1 MAGCRG
7 QGCHSISDGAA
18 RASPW
23 CHSSAR
29 LCGPEPV
36 TLPQWASHCV
46 LGRVTALTD
55 VHVCARIP
63 ECEKGSR
70 TQGGAERGRR
80 GGFADMVTVKD
91 FEMASHVQMA
101 MPPHGWPV
109 SSGREQQVQC
119 PPRPQLFLAKAT
131 CRERTETSCLGGEK
145 QVHSKSSSSAEPRPA
160 F

>member
-80 GGFADMVTVKD
+80 GGFADVVTVKD
-91 FEMASHVQMA
+91 FEMGDRLGYPGEPGSSHE
-101 MPPHGWPV
+101 
-109 SSGREQQVQC
+109 S
-119 PPRPQLFLAKAT
+119 FK
-131 CRERTETSCLGGEK
+131 
-145 QVHSKSSSSAEPRPA
+145 
-160 F
+160 

>member
-55 VHVCARIP
+55 VHVCARIL
-63 ECEKGSR
+63 
-70 TQGGAERGRR
+70 
-80 GGFADMVTVKD
+80 
-91 FEMASHVQMA
+91 
-101 MPPHGWPV
+101 
-109 SSGREQQVQC
+109 
-119 PPRPQLFLAKAT
+119 LFLLKMKEGGCEPRNAAAGRKT
-131 CRERTETSCLGGEK
+131 DLGPTTTRTEFRQQLK
-145 QVHSKSSSSAEPRPA
+145 
-160 F
+160 